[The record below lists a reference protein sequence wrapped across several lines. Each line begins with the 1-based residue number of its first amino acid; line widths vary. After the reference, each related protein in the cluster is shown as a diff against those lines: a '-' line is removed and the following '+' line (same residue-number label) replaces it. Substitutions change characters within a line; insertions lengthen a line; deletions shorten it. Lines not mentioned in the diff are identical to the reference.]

1 MQLIPVYLYPNRI
14 EVYTNVPG
22 QWRNERYR
30 RVYNRNVKIFRG
42 LDNRVDIQVRNSD
55 EKALDTTGYKVYFN
69 LVERNK
75 QSLVLTKECVIVSSI
90 KGKFYVT
97 LTEVELYDINNGF
110 YQYSLHRQDSTGHK
124 TPLYVD
130 SQYGANATI
139 EVVGDVRGDATPSL
153 SVTTFTYVQPS
164 VTGYTNDPYYTSS
177 IINANYDT
185 SVSRGTHTFALYASK
200 GYTGN
205 LTLQGSLSDSAEP
218 IDWVTINT
226 LTLANSTLTYY
237 NTVGKW
243 KWFRFTQ
250 QAHLGETA
258 TFTVQQTVL
267 GSYIVN
273 INEGGRNYAVGEQ
286 LIVRGDNLGGTL
298 GTNDL
303 RITVTNVDINGRIQA
318 NGITYTGQS
327 IIDFRT
333 FVISGTNP
341 NTIGRVDKILYR

>member
-42 LDNRVDIQVRNSD
+42 LDNRVDVQVRNSD

-75 QSLVLTKECVIVSSI
+75 QSLVLTKECVVVDAI

-110 YQYSLHRQDSTGHK
+110 YQYSIHRQDSAGHK

-130 SQYGANATI
+130 SQYGATATI
-139 EVVGDVRGDATPSL
+139 EVVGDVKGDPTPSL

-185 SVSRGTHTFALYASK
+185 SVSRGTHTFALYASN

-205 LTLQGSLSDSAEP
+205 LTLQGSLSDSADP

-226 LTLANSTLTYY
+226 LTLTGSTLTYY

-250 QAHLGETA
+250 QSHVGETA
-258 TFTVQQTVL
+258 AFTVQQTVL
-267 GSYIVN
+267 GNYIVN
-273 INEGGRNYAVGEQ
+273 VDWGGQNYVVGEQ
-286 LIVRGDNLGGTL
+286 LVVRGDSLGGTV
-298 GTNDL
+298 GANDL
-303 RITVTNVDINGRIQA
+303 HITITNVNDKGQIQSG
-318 NGITYTGQS
+318 GITYTGHS

-333 FVISGTNP
+333 FVVSGTNP
-341 NTIGRVDKILYR
+341 TSVGKVDKILYR